1 MGRTFTL
8 FTYKLR
14 FFFGPALRGR
24 FGPLAYLA
32 LILIFL
38 PSGFAFGITLG
49 TTVRDANPTAAIGVL
64 AAPLAGLL
72 SFGLLYALGAG
83 VTAHASEFDFFLT
96 ADVRPR
102 EYLVADLLF
111 QLVSLL
117 GAGGLSAG
125 VAAVGM
131 AVTVGQPAV
140 AALPLFGL
148 LIVYAFFVLMTS
160 QVLVILRVRFPKRPV
175 RLVTTALLILSLV
188 PSASLADPGFPIR
201 FADLPLPSTAF
212 AALGLAVLRG
222 TTWPILD
229 VLLALAY
236 AGGIAAAW
244 YALSNTYI
252 VHGLRP
258 TMSAGFGQVDMGSRM
273 EIQRHMTAR
282 LGVVTTRVRFRPER
296 GGATSLMTRLHLVR
310 IWRDGSILFVALFAV
325 IGILSSGVGRGGA
338 NPIGVVAVS
347 QLLTF
352 ILGILAM
359 NWAFYERENMWIVLT
374 SAQGPGAYFR
384 GLMLSFALIG
394 LGVTGVFLALLAA
407 THSLRLPIESLALS
421 IASPIGGGFVAAAL
435 LTRVKLKPSALSFAA
450 LGIFFLV
457 SLGGILGGLAAQA
470 VVLAVRAIGVFAEA
484 AQATVLL
491 GFLVVF
497 AAFGLWTVT
506 RLAATF
512 RL

>member
-1 MGRTFTL
+1 MGRILTL

-38 PSGFAFGITLG
+38 PSGFAFGVTLG
-49 TTVRDANPTAAIGVL
+49 TTVRGADTVAAIGVL

-102 EYLVADLLF
+102 EYLAADLLF

-117 GAGGLSAG
+117 GAGGLSAA

-131 AVTVGQPAV
+131 AVTMGRPAA

-160 QVLVILRVRFPKRPV
+160 QVLLILRVRFPKSPV
-175 RLVTTALLILSLV
+175 RLVTVAFLILSLL
-188 PSASLADPGFPIR
+188 PAAALADPTFPIR

-212 AALGLAVLRG
+212 ADLGLAVLRG
-222 TTWPILD
+222 GPWPIVD
-229 VLLALAY
+229 VLLGMAY
-236 AGGIAAAW
+236 SGGIAVAW
-244 YALSNTYI
+244 YALSDTYI

-273 EIQRHMTAR
+273 EIQRHITAR
-282 LGVVTTRVRFRPER
+282 LGGVTTRVRFRPDR
-296 GGATSLMTRLHLVR
+296 GGDTSLMTRLHLVR

-325 IGILSSGVGRGGA
+325 IGILSSGIGGGGA
-338 NPIGVVAVS
+338 GPIGIVTVS
-347 QLLTF
+347 QMLTF
-352 ILGILAM
+352 VLGILAM

-394 LGVTGVFLALLAA
+394 LGVTGAFLALLVA
-407 THSLRLPIESLALS
+407 THSLRLPIESLALT
-421 IASPIGGGFVAAAL
+421 IASPIAGGFVAAAL
-435 LTRVKLKPSALSFAA
+435 LTRIKLKPSALSFAA

-457 SLGGILGGLAAQA
+457 SLGGILGGLAAQG
-470 VVLAVRAIGVFAEA
+470 VVLAARAIGVFAEA

-491 GFLVVF
+491 GFLLAF